1 MYLPK
6 QNEAIKLSK
15 AESYSLYKNSTKL
28 EKYSNLTKNQKHRKA
43 ISRFR
48 LSCHPLM
55 IEKGRH
61 QNPSLIRSESIC
73 PHCAN
78 LVEDECHFLTTC
90 TLNKIERSRLYG
102 VYTNTSKNFLTM
114 TNTQKFTQSRKLY
127 FLSLWQNGNNICKD
141 EATGGWGGGGTGG
154 IPPQRRY
161 FAPNCPPPQKKYGN
175 RNQESYHLSE

>member
-1 MYLPK
+1 MKIQSFEYYEQIWKSEL
-6 QNEAIKLSK
+6 IKLSK

-28 EKYSNLTKNQKHRKA
+28 EKYLILTKNQKHRKA

-61 QNPSLIRSESIC
+61 QNPSLIRSERIC

-90 TLNKIERSRLYG
+90 PLYKIERSRLY
-102 VYTNTSKNFLTM
+102 VVCTNTSKNFLTM
-114 TNTQKFTQSRKLY
+114 TNTQKFIFILSNENSEVIRNLGSFIFKFMAKRKQYLDRPTGGSITFP
-127 FLSLWQNGNNICKD
+127 FLS
-141 EATGGWGGGGTGG
+141 
-154 IPPQRRY
+154 
-161 FAPNCPPPQKKYGN
+161 
-175 RNQESYHLSE
+175 